1 LEHDMT
7 RYAFMDTSGPGGA
20 RPRRV
25 GRPAALGGVA
35 LTALVLLAGCSGGP
49 APQAGGDTLVIYSP
63 HSDEIRQEF
72 GEAFQAWYKGRTGR
86 DVDVKWPDPSGG
98 GTEVLRRLEDKFRA
112 KRYDIDVAFG
122 GGPIF
127 EPMKQLGMLEPYKL
141 PAEALAALPPK
152 IAGQPVYD
160 ADFAWY
166 GAAISTFGIIY
177 NKTII
182 KQKNL
187 PEVKDWESM
196 ADPRFFGLVGAG
208 DPSKSATVLKA
219 YEIILQ
225 AYGYDRG
232 MALLAR
238 IAGNAREFYPTSS
251 EIPRNTAKGFLAV
264 GPCIDF
270 YAYRQ
275 MRSEGGD
282 QLGFVAPSGLTVI
295 TPDPIAILKRAPH
308 RKVAEKF
315 VDFVMG
321 PEGQRLWMLPAGT
334 PGGPKK
340 VTLGRL
346 AVLPATY
353 EEAAAKG
360 VVIPFNPLAAK
371 SADFYDPAKEN
382 ARQAILADYLRVVVV
397 ENHDAIK
404 KAWKAIIEAGLP
416 AERLAEFCRPIVAED
431 EMLRLGR
438 EGWTAVLIPGDAPAD
453 EQARLTRE
461 AEAHRRTKSD
471 TLTRWSEAVRAKY
484 AALAK

>member
-1 LEHDMT
+1 MT

-25 GRPAALGGVA
+25 GRPAALSSVA

-49 APQAGGDTLVIYSP
+49 APKAGADALVIYSP

-98 GTEVLRRLEDKFRA
+98 GSEVLRRLEDKFRA
-112 KRYDIDVAFG
+112 GRYDIDVGFG
-122 GGPIF
+122 GGPIY
-127 EPMKQLGMLEPYKL
+127 EQMKQLGMLEPYRL
-141 PAEALAALPPK
+141 PPEALAALPPK

-160 ADFAWY
+160 PDFAWY
-166 GAAISTFGIIY
+166 GAAVSTFGIIF

-182 KQKNL
+182 KQKDL
-187 PEVKDWESM
+187 PEIKDWESM
-196 ADPRFFGLVGAG
+196 TDPKFAGLVGAG
-208 DPSKSATVLKA
+208 DPSKSATMLKA

-232 MALLAR
+232 MALLVQ

-251 EIPRNTAKGFLAV
+251 EVPRNTAKGFLAV

-282 QLGFVAPSGLTVI
+282 RLGFVAPSGLTVI
-295 TPDPIAILKRAPH
+295 TPDPIAVLKKAPH

-315 VDFVMG
+315 VEFVMG
-321 PEGQRLWMLPAGT
+321 PEGQRLWMLPAGA

-346 AVLPATY
+346 AVLPAVY
-353 EEAAAKG
+353 EEAAAQG
-360 VVIPFNPLAAK
+360 TVIPFNPFAAK
-371 SADFYDPAKEN
+371 PADFYDPAKEN
-382 ARQAILADYLRVVVV
+382 ARNAILADYLRVVLV

-404 KAWKAIIEAGLP
+404 KAWRAVIDAGLP
-416 AERLAEFCRPIVAED
+416 AERLAEFCRPIVSED

-438 EGWTAVLIPGDAPAD
+438 DVWGTVLIPDDASAA
-453 EQARLTRE
+453 ERARLTRE
-461 AEAHRRTKSD
+461 AEARRRTKSD
-471 TLTRWSEAVRAKY
+471 TLTKWSEAVRAKY